1 MFVYN
6 LESGGI
12 FDVDTEYKND
22 GFNKESSIR
31 EQSVGVKTSSR
42 QRQQTKLTP
51 CNKKF
56 LEALGFKV
64 KKL

>member
-6 LESGGI
+6 HRSGGI

-22 GFNKESSIR
+22 GFNKHSSIR
-31 EQSVGVKTSSR
+31 GQLVGEKTTAR
-42 QRQQTKLTP
+42 HRQQPKLTP